1 VRFKSYVEKISK
13 DFSYVEAIFL
23 WTKCVSSLTFSILD
37 FVPAVM
43 WNGHDMKSLRLGLI
57 TELYW
62 PLRAGFLQSLFRDAR

>member
-1 VRFKSYVEKISK
+1 MLFKPYVEKISE
-13 DFSYVEAIFL
+13 DFSYVKAIFL

-43 WNGHDMKSLRLGLI
+43 WNGLDMKSQRLGLI

-62 PLRAGFLQSLFRDAR
+62 PLRAGSSQSLFTDAR